1 MASVANGLTI
11 PLDPPPSIHWLLNA
25 LNATVIQ
32 GDYTMTY
39 SGKNMY
45 LHTYLFQDLLQGH
58 TLEITDSK
66 APTVL
71 SPLLTP
77 SSFFSMMNTQKRAM
91 QVQALIAMEQDR
103 MSRTKP
109 GRSWT
114 NRFMWSPQPRIY
126 GTVRRTSCRW
136 RETTSVPK
144 GHSDRRWQHG
154 LVIFTYLRRNTT
166 RP

>member
-1 MASVANGLTI
+1 
-11 PLDPPPSIHWLLNA
+11 
-25 LNATVIQ
+25 
-32 GDYTMTY
+32 MTY

-109 GRSWT
+109 GRS
-114 NRFMWSPQPRIY
+114 
-126 GTVRRTSCRW
+126 
-136 RETTSVPK
+136 
-144 GHSDRRWQHG
+144 
-154 LVIFTYLRRNTT
+154 
-166 RP
+166 